1 MSTEQKPLVF
11 RHQII
16 DPRTGY
22 PVDQAPSVT
31 IIAPTAADAD
41 ALATACSV
49 LTVPEALDLINRIPQ
64 TEALL
69 ITGSPDAP
77 TFHTS
82 AGFKDY
88 LLDPLP
94 D

>member
-1 MSTEQKPLVF
+1 MSRPENADRK
-11 RHQII
+11 
-16 DPRTGY
+16 
-22 PVDQAPSVT
+22 APSVT

-49 LTVPEALDLINRIPQ
+49 LTVPKALQLINRIPN

-77 TFHTS
+77 TFHSST
-82 AGFKDY
+82 GFNEY
-88 LLDPLP
+88 LLTPLP
-94 D
+94 AQ